1 MLERKYGWTIEA
13 DIHGMRVL
21 EAKREL
27 ETLIGRADKSIR
39 EIVVIHGYH
48 GRQRFKKYGPQRASA
63 SSHPAKNSF
72 SKSRGNHPSSQEALM
87 VKCCSSL
94 GVIQIIS

>member
-39 EIVVIHGYH
+39 EIVVIHGYSH
-48 GRQRFKKYGPQRASA
+48 GQVLQNMVRRKLK
-63 SSHPAKNSF
+63 HPRIAAK
-72 SKSRGNHPSSQEALM
+72 LL
-87 VKCCSSL
+87 SL
-94 GVIQIIS
+94 NPGSTRLLLR

>member
-48 GRQRFKKYGPQRASA
+48 GGSALKNMVRSELRHPRIQQKILSLNQGETTLLLKKPQW
-63 SSHPAKNSF
+63 
-72 SKSRGNHPSSQEALM
+72 
-87 VKCCSSL
+87 
-94 GVIQIIS
+94 

>member
-48 GRQRFKKYGPQRASA
+48 GGSALKNMVRSELRPRIQQKILSLNQGETTLLLKKP
-63 SSHPAKNSF
+63 
-72 SKSRGNHPSSQEALM
+72 
-87 VKCCSSL
+87 
-94 GVIQIIS
+94 

>member
-48 GRQRFKKYGPQRASA
+48 GGSALKNMVRSELRNPRIQQKILSLNQGETTLLLKKP
-63 SSHPAKNSF
+63 
-72 SKSRGNHPSSQEALM
+72 
-87 VKCCSSL
+87 
-94 GVIQIIS
+94 

>member
-48 GRQRFKKYGPQRASA
+48 GGSALKNMVRSELRHPRIQQKILSLHQGETTVRLKKP
-63 SSHPAKNSF
+63 
-72 SKSRGNHPSSQEALM
+72 
-87 VKCCSSL
+87 
-94 GVIQIIS
+94 

>member
-48 GRQRFKKYGPQRASA
+48 GGSALKNMVRSELRHPRIQQKILPLNQGETTLLLKKP
-63 SSHPAKNSF
+63 
-72 SKSRGNHPSSQEALM
+72 
-87 VKCCSSL
+87 
-94 GVIQIIS
+94 

>member
-48 GRQRFKKYGPQRASA
+48 GGSALKNMVRSELLHPRIQQKILSLNQGETTLLLKKP
-63 SSHPAKNSF
+63 
-72 SKSRGNHPSSQEALM
+72 
-87 VKCCSSL
+87 
-94 GVIQIIS
+94 

>member
-39 EIVVIHGYH
+39 EIVVIHGYRGGSALKDMVRKELRH
-48 GRQRFKKYGPQRASA
+48 PRIQQKILSLNQGETTLLLKKP
-63 SSHPAKNSF
+63 
-72 SKSRGNHPSSQEALM
+72 
-87 VKCCSSL
+87 
-94 GVIQIIS
+94 

>member
-27 ETLIGRADKSIR
+27 ENADRKS
-39 EIVVIHGYH
+39 G
-48 GRQRFKKYGPQRASA
+48 
-63 SSHPAKNSF
+63 
-72 SKSRGNHPSSQEALM
+72 
-87 VKCCSSL
+87 
-94 GVIQIIS
+94 

>member
-27 ETLIGRADKSIR
+27 ETLIGRADKNMVRSELRHPRIQQKILSLNQG
-39 EIVVIHGYH
+39 ETTLLL
-48 GRQRFKKYGPQRASA
+48 KKP
-63 SSHPAKNSF
+63 
-72 SKSRGNHPSSQEALM
+72 
-87 VKCCSSL
+87 
-94 GVIQIIS
+94 

>member
-21 EAKREL
+21 EAKREV

-48 GRQRFKKYGPQRASA
+48 GGSALKNMVRSELRHPRIQQKILSLNQGETTLLLKKP
-63 SSHPAKNSF
+63 
-72 SKSRGNHPSSQEALM
+72 
-87 VKCCSSL
+87 
-94 GVIQIIS
+94 

>member
-48 GRQRFKKYGPQRASA
+48 GGSALKNMVRSELRLPRIQQKILSLNQGETTLLLKKP
-63 SSHPAKNSF
+63 
-72 SKSRGNHPSSQEALM
+72 
-87 VKCCSSL
+87 
-94 GVIQIIS
+94 

>member
-48 GRQRFKKYGPQRASA
+48 GGSALKNMVRSELRHTRIQQKILSLNKGETTLLLKKP
-63 SSHPAKNSF
+63 
-72 SKSRGNHPSSQEALM
+72 
-87 VKCCSSL
+87 
-94 GVIQIIS
+94 

>member
-48 GRQRFKKYGPQRASA
+48 GGSALKNMVRSELRHPRIQQKILCLNQGETTLLLKKP
-63 SSHPAKNSF
+63 
-72 SKSRGNHPSSQEALM
+72 
-87 VKCCSSL
+87 
-94 GVIQIIS
+94 

>member
-48 GRQRFKKYGPQRASA
+48 GGSALKNMVRSELGHPRIQQKILSLNQGETTLLLKKP
-63 SSHPAKNSF
+63 
-72 SKSRGNHPSSQEALM
+72 
-87 VKCCSSL
+87 
-94 GVIQIIS
+94 

>member
-48 GRQRFKKYGPQRASA
+48 GGSALKNMVRSELRQPRIQQKILSLNQGETTLLLKKP
-63 SSHPAKNSF
+63 
-72 SKSRGNHPSSQEALM
+72 
-87 VKCCSSL
+87 
-94 GVIQIIS
+94 

>member
-48 GRQRFKKYGPQRASA
+48 GGSALKNMVRSELRHHRIQQKILSLNQRETTLLLKKP
-63 SSHPAKNSF
+63 
-72 SKSRGNHPSSQEALM
+72 
-87 VKCCSSL
+87 
-94 GVIQIIS
+94 

>member
-39 EIVVIHGYH
+39 EIVVIHGSALKNMVRSELRH
-48 GRQRFKKYGPQRASA
+48 PRIQQKILSLNQGETTLLLKKP
-63 SSHPAKNSF
+63 
-72 SKSRGNHPSSQEALM
+72 
-87 VKCCSSL
+87 
-94 GVIQIIS
+94 

>member
-48 GRQRFKKYGPQRASA
+48 GGSALKIWSAASFGILA
-63 SSHPAKNSF
+63 SSKKF
-72 SKSRGNHPSSQEALM
+72 FL
-87 VKCCSSL
+87 
-94 GVIQIIS
+94 

>member
-48 GRQRFKKYGPQRASA
+48 GGSA
-63 SSHPAKNSF
+63 LKNMVRSELRHPRIQPKNSF

>member
-48 GRQRFKKYGPQRASA
+48 GGSA
-63 SSHPAKNSF
+63 
-72 SKSRGNHPSSQEALM
+72 L
-87 VKCCSSL
+87 
-94 GVIQIIS
+94 

>member
-1 MLERKYGWTIEA
+1 M
-13 DIHGMRVL
+13 DMRVL

-48 GRQRFKKYGPQRASA
+48 GGSALKNMVRSELTA
-63 SSHPAKNSF
+63 SSHPAKKF
-72 SKSRGNHPSSQEALM
+72 FL
-87 VKCCSSL
+87 
-94 GVIQIIS
+94 

>member
-48 GRQRFKKYGPQRASA
+48 GGSIRQCQTSDHRKRRTDPPWQRSTFHLRDFIWQKKRCTRRRHWHGT
-63 SSHPAKNSF
+63 F
-72 SKSRGNHPSSQEALM
+72 
-87 VKCCSSL
+87 
-94 GVIQIIS
+94 

>member
-48 GRQRFKKYGPQRASA
+48 GGSA
-63 SSHPAKNSF
+63 LKNMVRSGSEMGSSKTAGS
-72 SKSRGNHPSSQEALM
+72 
-87 VKCCSSL
+87 SSL
-94 GVIQIIS
+94 SGYSED

>member
-48 GRQRFKKYGPQRASA
+48 GGSALKNMVRSELPHPRIQQKILSLNQGETTLLLKKP
-63 SSHPAKNSF
+63 
-72 SKSRGNHPSSQEALM
+72 
-87 VKCCSSL
+87 
-94 GVIQIIS
+94 

>member
-48 GRQRFKKYGPQRASA
+48 GGSALKNMVRSVLRHPRIQQKILSLNQGETTLLLKKP
-63 SSHPAKNSF
+63 
-72 SKSRGNHPSSQEALM
+72 
-87 VKCCSSL
+87 
-94 GVIQIIS
+94 